1 MTAPTPPTPLGSKL
15 HVPVDEA
22 RLARVWSRVEPR
34 VTRSVHGRAVGI
46 GALALAAAAAVALL
60 VGRPREVTRP
70 PGPLALASTRASAS
84 LDAAL
89 REAGARGGPVAL
101 SDGSA
106 IELAPGAAVE
116 ALENTGARVQLLVRR
131 GRARFSVRPGG
142 PRRWTVEAGALAV
155 EVVGT
160 VFRVERDAAAVQV
173 AVERGR
179 VLVRGEAVP
188 DHVRALTVGES
199 LRVPFARAVAAPAP
213 LPPPVAPREVPPS
226 PPARVT
232 APVSATVL
240 LAQADE
246 ACRAGRIDDALRRLA
261 LASRREGDPSAA
273 LASYTRGRLLLDVQR
288 VDDAITDLRLALRQG
303 LPPSLEESARARIVE
318 ACARVGD
325 REGAARAAAEYRRHH
340 PQGAWRT
347 RVDAWSP

>member
-1 MTAPTPPTPLGSKL
+1 MSAPDRPTTLGERL

-34 VTRSVHGRAVGI
+34 VTRPSRGRTLAWG
-46 GALALAAAAAVALL
+46 GLALAAAAAFAVWLTP
-60 VGRPREVTRP
+60 PRGVTRP
-70 PGPLALASTRASAS
+70 PGPLALASSRGS

-89 REAGARGGPVAL
+89 REGGGAVAL
-101 SDGSA
+101 SDGSV
-106 IELAPGAAVE
+106 IHLAPGAAVE
-116 ALENTGARVQLLVRR
+116 ALENTGARVQLLLRR

-142 PRRWTVEAGALAV
+142 PRRWTVEAGALSV

-160 VFRVERDAAAVQV
+160 VFTVDRDGAAVRV

-179 VLVRGEAVP
+179 VLVRGESVP

-199 LRVPFARAVAAPAP
+199 LRVPFARVAEGVAEGVAVAPPAPAP
-213 LPPPVAPREVPPS
+213 RVIPPPSSPRATPS
-226 PPARVT
+226 VSVT
-232 APVSATVL
+232 AL

-246 ACRAGRIDDALRRLA
+246 ARRAGRMDEALRRLA

-273 LASYTRGRLLLDVQR
+273 LASYTRGRLLLDLQR
-288 VDDAITDLRLALRQG
+288 ADDAISDLRLALRQG
-303 LPPSLEESARARIVE
+303 LPPSLAESARARIVE
-318 ACARVGD
+318 ACARLGD
-325 REGAARAAAEYRRHH
+325 REAAAQAAAAYRRLH
-340 PQGAWRT
+340 PQGAWRG

>member
-1 MTAPTPPTPLGSKL
+1 MKEPTPPTPLGAQL

-34 VTRSVHGRAVGI
+34 VAQPSRAWPLALG
-46 GALALAAAAAVALL
+46 GLALAAAAVVAAR
-60 VGRPREVTRP
+60 VTPPREVTRS
-70 PGPLALASTRASAS
+70 PGPLALASSRGGVS

-89 REAGARGGPVAL
+89 REGGARGTPVAL
-101 SDGSA
+101 SDGSV
-106 IELAPGAAVE
+106 IHLAPGTAVE
-116 ALENTGARVQLLVRR
+116 ALENTGARVQLLLRR
-131 GRARFSVRPGG
+131 GRARISVSPGG
-142 PRRWTVEAGALAV
+142 PRRWSVEAGALSV

-160 VFRVERDAAAVQV
+160 VFRVDRDGATVRV

-199 LRVPFARAVAAPAP
+199 LQVTLAPVAEAPA
-213 LPPPVAPREVPPS
+213 LPPAAATPQAIPAP
-226 PPARVT
+226 PPARV
-232 APVSATVL
+232 APTVSATAL

-246 ACRAGRIDDALRRLA
+246 ARRAGRVDEALRRLA

-273 LASYTRGRLLLDVQR
+273 LASYTRGRLLLDLQR
-288 VDDAITDLRLALRQG
+288 VDDAVTDLRLALRQG
-303 LPPSLEESARARIVE
+303 LPPSLAESARARIVE
-318 ACARVGD
+318 ACVRLGD
-325 REGAARAAAEYRRHH
+325 PEAAAQAAAEYRRLH
-340 PQGAWRT
+340 PQGAWRA